1 MWAIL
6 PALIWEL
13 ELPKNQNRISET
25 IKEGI
30 VDHIIFLIWAKRSLP
45 AIAEARLVESESGDI
60 LSPKTAPEMIA
71 PATSAGLALSA
82 TPIPNKAIPIVEI
95 VVKPLPM
102 DRPTKE
108 QTMNVDGTKIDC

>member
-1 MWAIL
+1 M
-6 PALIWEL
+6 
-13 ELPKNQNRISET
+13 
-25 IKEGI
+25 
-30 VDHIIFLIWAKRSLP
+30 
-45 AIAEARLVESESGDI
+45 ESERGDI

-95 VVKPLPM
+95 VVNPLPM

-108 QTMNVDGTKIDC
+108 QTMNVDGTKN